1 MKRREFIA
9 LVGGATFTGLRLAHA
24 QQAAKVYRV
33 AFIAARTSISELI
46 SASNPVARHFA
57 EGLRALGYVEPQ
69 LVVEWRSAEGKFER
83 LPEIIAEL
91 IVLKVDVIVTVTNP
105 MTRIAKEMT
114 RTVPIVM
121 AHSTNPVEEGLIQSL
136 ARPGGNVTGLASSAG
151 DAELLAKRVQLLKE
165 LLPRMSRLAFLQ
177 SEEESVADQE
187 LRAFKAAT
195 EALGVQVLLVEHK
208 PSEYAD
214 AFERIAREHPDA
226 LITAASAA
234 NYANRHLIVQFAAK
248 NRLPAIYG
256 GRDTVDVGGL
266 ISYGDDSK
274 DRFRR
279 AAGYVD
285 RILKGA
291 KPADLPVER
300 PTKFIL
306 GINLNTAKA
315 LGLTIPPALLTRADE
330 VIE

>member
-1 MKRREFIA
+1 M
-9 LVGGATFTGLRLAHA
+9 
-24 QQAAKVYRV
+24 
-33 AFIAARTSISELI
+33 
-46 SASNPVARHFA
+46 
-57 EGLRALGYVEPQ
+57 GYVEPQ

-165 LLPRMSRLAFLQ
+165 LLPRMSRVAFLQ

-187 LRAFKAAT
+187 VRAFKAAT
-195 EALGVQVLLVEHK
+195 EALGVQVLLIEHQ

-214 AFERIAREHPDA
+214 AFERIARAP
-226 LITAASAA
+226 
-234 NYANRHLIVQFAAK
+234 
-248 NRLPAIYG
+248 
-256 GRDTVDVGGL
+256 
-266 ISYGDDSK
+266 
-274 DRFRR
+274 
-279 AAGYVD
+279 
-285 RILKGA
+285 
-291 KPADLPVER
+291 
-300 PTKFIL
+300 
-306 GINLNTAKA
+306 
-315 LGLTIPPALLTRADE
+315 
-330 VIE
+330 